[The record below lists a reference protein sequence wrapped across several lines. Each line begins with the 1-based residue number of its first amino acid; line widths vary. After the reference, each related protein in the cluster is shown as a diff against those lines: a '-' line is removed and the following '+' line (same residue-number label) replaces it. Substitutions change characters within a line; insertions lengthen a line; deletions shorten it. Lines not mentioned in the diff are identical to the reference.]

1 MLWNTYF
8 AYVESRLRYGIMF
21 WGGDGKSI
29 RIFRLQKKVIKLV
42 TGTHKRRSCRPIF
55 RKFKILILV
64 SLYIFEML
72 CFLKKYKWNLKH
84 NSEIHGHN
92 TRRKQDL
99 HTQQW
104 NTVMYQKSVINMG
117 IKLFNKLPMQIKQ
130 LDKYKNFKKEVKAF
144 LIQNAFYTIEE
155 FFALWV
161 IYYSS
166 RIFYQF
172 CYSNSRIMCFR
183 V

>member
-8 AYVESRLRYGIMF
+8 AYVESRLRYEIMF

-29 RIFRLQKKVIKLV
+29 RIFRLQKKVIKLI
-42 TGTHKRRSCRPIF
+42 TGTHKRKLCRPIF
-55 RKFKILILV
+55 RKFKILTLV
-64 SLYIFEML
+64 SMYIFEIL

-99 HTQQW
+99 HTQQC
-104 NTVMYQKSVINMG
+104 NTVMYQKRVINMG

-130 LDKYKNFKKEVKAF
+130 LDKYKNFKKEVKTF
-144 LIQNAFYTIEE
+144 LVHNAFYTIEE
-155 FFALWV
+155 FFAL
-161 IYYSS
+161 
-166 RIFYQF
+166 
-172 CYSNSRIMCFR
+172 
-183 V
+183 